1 MSGPVSLLGKPISTI
16 ERNEGAKLAAL
27 LSIAGLIAGLITVGL
42 VYPVGRWSIRHPHSA
57 QYIFGAPLGI
67 TLAVSLAAR
76 GLVCGF
82 GGFCKAIS
90 LVMLSTLAYFVA
102 FWVAGRLELVFL
114 SSERPPFNYP
124 LSMFRPGAFLCS
136 AVYFCWSIRRDIRNL
151 G

>member
-1 MSGPVSLLGKPISTI
+1 MVHQAP
-16 ERNEGAKLAAL
+16 AL
-27 LSIAGLIAGLITVGL
+27 
-42 VYPVGRWSIRHPHSA
+42 R

-82 GGFCKAIS
+82 GGSCKAIS

-102 FWVAGRLELVFL
+102 FWVAGRLELLRTAAIQLPAFKI
-114 SSERPPFNYP
+114 S
-124 LSMFRPGAFLCS
+124 PGAFLCS